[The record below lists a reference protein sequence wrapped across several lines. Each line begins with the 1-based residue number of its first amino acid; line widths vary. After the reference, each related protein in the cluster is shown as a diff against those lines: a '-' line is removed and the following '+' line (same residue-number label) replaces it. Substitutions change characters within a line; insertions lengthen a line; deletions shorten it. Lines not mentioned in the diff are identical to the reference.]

1 MRRAEGADAAVPRM
15 MGIFEVLADDGE
27 KYHARTLTVRCTRC
41 GTVAERTYASVQ
53 TFRSKACQHCPRR
66 LAKQAIVELIRAH
79 GPQTT
84 TTIERGLPP
93 EHTRKRC
100 NLVKI
105 LDELVKEGE
114 IVRYHPLGW
123 SRTWM
128 FELTHLPSPSAR
140 STTGAVGAASASSPP
155 NAEATASPCLEG
167 GPSRSTA

>member
-1 MRRAEGADAAVPRM
+1 MRRADEHDAAVPRM
-15 MGIFEVLADDGE
+15 MGIFEVLDDNGE
-27 KYHARTLTVRCTRC
+27 KYHFRQVTVRCTRC
-41 GTVAERTYASVQ
+41 GDIAERAYASVQ
-53 TFRSKACQHCPRR
+53 TTKSKACQHCPRR

-105 LDELVKEGE
+105 LDELVQEGE

-123 SRTWM
+123 NRTWM
-128 FELTHLPSPSAR
+128 FELTHLPQSAR
-140 STTGAVGAASASSPP
+140 NTTGDAGAASASRRP
-155 NAEATASPCLEG
+155 NDEATASPCLEG

>member
-1 MRRAEGADAAVPRM
+1 MTTI
-15 MGIFEVLADDGE
+15 GIFEVLDDNGE
-27 KYHARTLTVRCTRC
+27 KYHFRQVTVRCTRC
-41 GTVAERTYASVQ
+41 GDIAERAYASVQ
-53 TFRSKACQHCPRR
+53 TAKSKACQHCPRR
-66 LAKQAIVELIRAH
+66 LAKQAIVAMIRDH

-84 TTIERGLPP
+84 TTIERGLSS

-140 STTGAVGAASASSPP
+140 STTGAAGAASASSPP
-155 NAEATASPCLEG
+155 SDEATASPSRED